1 MLQSFSDRI
10 RNSKWLGYG
19 IVLAISIPF
28 ALWGVQAYFSGA
40 GPEVAATVNGE
51 EIQSG
56 RLEQMVSQRR
66 QMLRERFGGEL
77 PSAFSDRMLRE
88 QVLEEL
94 ITREVLRQRAEDDGF
109 RVGSAMVASQIR
121 QQQFFQRDGQFNR
134 ELYRQTLSRAGLSPQ
149 QYEGQVRE
157 GVRLEQMR
165 SGVADTAFVLDAEA
179 RRAARLQLQERRV
192 AVLERSRGAVASE
205 IEVAAEEIRAYF
217 ENHRDDFRT
226 PHRVRAAYVELD
238 MEALREQVS
247 VPEEEIRSQYE
258 SNRQQYRQAAERRAS
273 HVLIEVPSGG
283 GQEAA
288 EQARSKAR
296 ELYRRITEEGA
307 RFEALAREHSDD
319 AGSANQGGDLGFV
332 GRGTMV
338 DPFEEALFALQE
350 PGAVSEPVR
359 TQYGYHIIRLEEVR
373 EPQPQ
378 PFSEVRDEIRRD
390 LATRRAERLF
400 YDRVEVLRNTAYENP
415 GTLEPAADALGLT
428 VEETGW
434 FSRREGDGIAGSE
447 GVRQD
452 AFSEAVL
459 EERRNSDLIELG
471 QRRVAV
477 VRVVDERPPE
487 PQALEAVREQVRER
501 VRAQRVE
508 EALRKWAEETVAA
521 LDDGESVTALTQ
533 APGVRLVE
541 ASWID
546 SSAGDGG
553 DGLGRRVRQAAFEM
567 PPPAGDAPRHEVV
580 STREGRA
587 VIILRDV
594 RLPEVG
600 SQQVASTREQRR
612 QRLSQAELEAWIA
625 ALKAEADVQRTRS
638 DGEQGAGGTG

>member
-217 ENHRDDFRT
+217 GNHRDDFRT